1 MFGTTRKG
9 LFGAPMIG
17 EDRSAPGA
25 GLVQQDAVTPT
36 YKKPST
42 ANLIIGTL
50 GDTLS
55 QWGGGKGTFLP
66 GLQMRQQQAAEA
78 AQYQQQRADQYTDWE
93 RKQQYERNNPKPINN
108 DTVNDYQF
116 IKQTRGD
123 AAANEYLDGVVKNGG
138 AISPQIMQIP
148 GMGLVRVDKGPQA
161 AAGGGG
167 GGVPDGA
174 VAMLKQN
181 PAMAAQFDAKYGAGA
196 SSRYLGQGG
205 VAPQQGRTFPVR

>member
-9 LFGAPMIG
+9 LFGAPMMG
-17 EDRSAPGA
+17 ADPLAAPGA

-93 RKQQYERNNPKPINN
+93 RKQQYE
-108 DTVNDYQF
+108 
-116 IKQTRGD
+116 
-123 AAANEYLDGVVKNGG
+123 AAHP
-138 AISPQIMQIP
+138 S
-148 GMGLVRVDKGPQA
+148 
-161 AAGGGG
+161 AGGGTALQQNYEYLKTIDPNAAESYLRTQTTAPPI
-167 GGVPDGA
+167 VQTNPDGTKTIYPSGAIPQAGSAAPRQILQQLPPGA
-174 VAMLKQN
+174 VPMG
-181 PAMAAQFDAKYGAGA
+181 GAPSQGA
-196 SSRYLGQGG
+196 
-205 VAPQQGRTFPVR
+205 RTFPVR